1 MFHYIRNFQKNLKFF
16 KFFEK
21 KKFIKLIN
29 KYKKN
34 IIQNENEITQKSK
47 KILLTFDDGLKDHFY
62 IAKKLHKE
70 KLIGIFFINS
80 GPYRDKKILDVHLSQ
95 LILGKVGGKIA
106 LNELEKFIKKNK
118 LSKFINLK
126 EKKIFSKRYD
136 KHKDIEES
144 KEFKKILNYYLNLS
158 SKNKVLRH
166 LVKKFKIHYKLSDIY
181 LTLNEI
187 KKMKKMGMIIGC
199 HSNSHTALS
208 RLKYK
213 NQFSEINLAKE
224 FIEKTIKEKCNHY
237 CHPYGRKNSY
247 NKNTLSILKK
257 LNFKYG
263 YSVESRNATKKDFK
277 KKFEFPRFDC
287 NEFISSNFVL

>member
-1 MFHYIRNFQKNLKFF
+1 MFHYVRNFQKNLKFF

-21 KKFIKLIN
+21 KQFYKLIN

-80 GPYRDKKILDVHLSQ
+80 GPYIDKKVLDVHLSQ
-95 LILGKVGGKIA
+95 LILGKVGGRIA

-118 LSKFINLK
+118 LSKFINSK
-126 EKKIFSKRYD
+126 EEKKFLTRYNT
-136 KHKDIEES
+136 HKDIEES
-144 KEFKKILNYYLNLS
+144 KKFKKILNYYFDLNS
-158 SKNKVLRH
+158 RKQVLRH
-166 LVKKFKIHYKLSDIY
+166 LVKKFKINYKLSDIY
-181 LTLNEI
+181 LTINEI
-187 KKMKKMGMIIGC
+187 KKMSKMGMIIGC
-199 HSNSHTALS
+199 HSNNHIPLS

-213 NQFSEINLAKE
+213 NQFSEISLAKK
-224 FIEKTIKEKCNHY
+224 FIEKTIKEKCSYY

-263 YSVESRNATKKDFK
+263 YSVESRNATIKDFK

-287 NEFISSNFVL
+287 NEFI